1 MEAAVSRARVELQ
14 MNRVE
19 LKKKDNKILELQSK
33 LPSAIIMAK
42 YVPPLKEVGKNGTM
56 TVFILERRASQQK

>member
-1 MEAAVSRARVELQ
+1 

-19 LKKKDNKILELQSK
+19 LKKKDNKIF
-33 LPSAIIMAK
+33 AIIMAK
-42 YVPPLKEVGKNGTM
+42 YFRPLKEVGKNGTM

>member
-19 LKKKDNKILELQSK
+19 LKKKDNKIF
-33 LPSAIIMAK
+33 AIIMAK
-42 YVPPLKEVGKNGTM
+42 YFPPLKEVGKNGTM